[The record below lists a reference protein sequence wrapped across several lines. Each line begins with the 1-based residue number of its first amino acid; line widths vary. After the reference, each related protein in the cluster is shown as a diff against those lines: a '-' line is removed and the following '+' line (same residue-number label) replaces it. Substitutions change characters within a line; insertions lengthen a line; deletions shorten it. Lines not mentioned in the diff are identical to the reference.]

1 MERANK
7 LIEMYPAV
15 NVYKKELLDNS
26 QKEFKISDYNEI
38 LIQESNGSFFDFIF
52 KIINFANTHSVRSIK
67 QIFDDKNFVNELNN
81 KGETLYVIAKGSFAG
96 RSFLVKSTSSNKYIS
111 ENYIISEI

>member
-1 MERANK
+1 MERVNK

-52 KIINFANTHSVRSIK
+52 RCARNDNLCFTQAVR
-67 QIFDDKNFVNELNN
+67 Q
-81 KGETLYVIAKGSFAG
+81 TLCRNA
-96 RSFLVKSTSSNKYIS
+96 
-111 ENYIISEI
+111 

>member
-52 KIINFANTHSVRSIK
+52 KIINFANAHSVRSIK
-67 QIFDDKNFVNELNN
+67 QIFDDENFVNELNN
-81 KGETLYVIAKGSFAG
+81 KGETLYIIAKGSFNG
-96 RSFLVKSTSSNKYIS
+96 RNFLVKATSSNKYIS
-111 ENYIISEI
+111 ENYILCEI